1 MFSQKEIKIILV
13 CFLFLLSCAGPGLEI
28 SEKKVPISITSN
40 NDPEVIWEP
49 KPRPV
54 AKGNDGQLLVRTSE
68 SMKLLYAAHNNKGK
82 QNLFMS
88 KTKNIGDSFSNSIS
102 VNSEKDEVS
111 AHGENGPKLK
121 QGKGRGIFAAWVGK
135 RDIKF
140 ARSMNFGKSFGP
152 SFRVN
157 DDKGKASQSFF
168 TMDVSPDGKIFT
180 AWLDG
185 RDKKSAKPGTSSFY
199 IARSVNQGKS
209 FEKNIKVSGDVC
221 PCCRAALAFGENG
234 EIFASWRHVYANNER
249 IMVVATSR
257 DGGKTWTD
265 PVKVTKAGWKVNGC
279 AHSGSSMKYVDGKLF
294 ISWYTGK
301 DDKAALKLSYS
312 SDQGKSFNSVK
323 NIHGQI
329 LDANHPDMVVIGKE
343 AWVIFQGRDPNQS
356 GGWGREKAWLV
367 RIKGDANTSDP
378 SPLPSNGGSV
388 AYPYL
393 VKGNGGRVYATWTE
407 IGEEGPKVMLCRGRI
422 NS

>member
-82 QNLFMS
+82 QNLFMA

-111 AHGENGPKLK
+111 ALGENGPKLK

-140 ARSMNFGKSFGP
+140 ARSMNFGRSFGP
-152 SFRVN
+152 AIRVN

-168 TMDVSPDGKIFT
+168 SMEVAPDGKIFT

-185 RDKKSAKPGTSSFY
+185 RDKKSGKPGTSSFY

-221 PCCRAALAFGENG
+221 PCCRAALAFGDNG
-234 EIFASWRHVYANNER
+234 EIFASWRHVYADNER
-249 IMVVATSR
+249 IMVVATSL

-312 SDQGKSFNSVK
+312 SDHGKSFNSVK
-323 NIHGQI
+323 DIHGKI
-329 LDANHPDMVVIGKE
+329 LDANHPDMVVLSLIH
-343 AWVIFQGRDPNQS
+343 I
-356 GGWGREKAWLV
+356 
-367 RIKGDANTSDP
+367 
-378 SPLPSNGGSV
+378 
-388 AYPYL
+388 
-393 VKGNGGRVYATWTE
+393 
-407 IGEEGPKVMLCRGRI
+407 
-422 NS
+422 